1 MCLSSHPT
9 GVKNCTSIPYN
20 IPYPYAV
27 GGVRFSEGKNV
38 ILNEAKAG
46 RVVTI
51 VLQLLSIALYVVEF
65 KVL

>member
-1 MCLSSHPT
+1 MCLSCHST
-9 GVKNCTSIPYN
+9 GVKNCTSILYN
-20 IPYPYAV
+20 YIFTNAV
-27 GGVRFSEGKNV
+27 GGVRFSERKKV

-51 VLQLLSIALYVVEF
+51 VLQLLSIALYVVEL